1 MLCFIFLPGVGP
13 FCFAQTRVRQL
24 EFKKKKIEE
33 STQKFIN
40 RRNFQPK
47 NKWVNDDNNDDDTF
61 SPVQQT
67 RNRRLSPFEEPAS

>member
-1 MLCFIFLPGVGP
+1 MLCFIFLLGVGP
-13 FCFAQTRVRQL
+13 FCFAQTRVKQL
-24 EFKKKKIEE
+24 DFLDFFEE